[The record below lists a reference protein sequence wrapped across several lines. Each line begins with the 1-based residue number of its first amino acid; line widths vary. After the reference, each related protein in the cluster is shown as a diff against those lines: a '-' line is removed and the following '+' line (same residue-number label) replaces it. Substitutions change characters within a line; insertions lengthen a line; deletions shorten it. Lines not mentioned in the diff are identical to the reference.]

1 LRMAVRHG
9 DVGVA
14 LATFLVLVV
23 LPLSVIR
30 FLPPEYVQRF
40 SSAGLDIQ
48 GVLYQTVVLGMVVSA
63 VTLAK
68 AFIDKA
74 SIKYLLLGIASEVI
88 SLAFTLLVVGLG
100 NIGSLGYSNL
110 RIAQGKL
117 TTVVALDL
125 RVFIWLTIGV
135 VGLSVLQTVAKFK
148 EAKAEKAAP

>member
-1 LRMAVRHG
+1 MRVRYG

-14 LATFLVLVV
+14 LAAFLVLVA

-30 FLPPEYVQRF
+30 FLPPEYVQQF

-48 GVLYQTVVLGMVVSA
+48 GVLYQTVVLGVVISA

-74 SIKYLLLGIASEVI
+74 SIKYLLLGITSEVI
-88 SLAFTLLVVGLG
+88 FLAFALLVVGAG

-117 TTVVALDL
+117 TTVLALDL
-125 RVFIWLTIGV
+125 RVFVLLTIGV
-135 VGLSVLQTVAKFK
+135 VGLSVLQTVAKFR
-148 EAKAEKAAP
+148 EAKAEKAAPG